1 MDYKQ
6 SRKRC
11 MVLSLTGLG
20 LVLIGVIIELLELRL
35 LLIIGGFIMLAYSR
49 VSDYRH
55 NRCPMC
61 GAHLPYRFSS
71 ITEYCPKCGEQLL

>member
-1 MDYKQ
+1 MDYKK

-20 LVLIGVIIELLELRL
+20 LVLIGMIIQWLELRI
-35 LLIIGGFIMLAYSR
+35 LLIIGGFILLVYSR

-61 GAHLPYRFSS
+61 GALLPYRLSS
-71 ITEYCPKCGEQLL
+71 ITEHCPKYGEKLL